1 MINKKDYPEFAYVP
15 IKYLPSPFNL
25 IILGIA
31 LRYTNQ
37 DKSVKLENIGMS
49 QVFIYSL
56 IVRDETLSANDAHSY
71 LQFVIAFSRM
81 NPNISDEELKLLLPI
96 TLGLRNDVFD
106 KLIDS
111 LTKEYAVKQGNVTIQ
126 LTL

>member
-15 IKYLPSPFNL
+15 MKYLPSPFNF
-25 IILGIA
+25 IILGMA
-31 LRYTNQ
+31 LRYTNHTPRR
-37 DKSVKLENIGMS
+37 SVETIGMT
-49 QVFIYSL
+49 QAFIYSL
-56 IVRDETLSANDAHSY
+56 IVRDEALSANDAHSY

-81 NPNISDEELKLLLPI
+81 NPDISDEELRLLLPI

-111 LTKEYAVKQGNVTIQ
+111 LTKEYVNQGSVTIQ